1 MLIISCNHRKK
12 SDNVCKWTVKI
23 VCRCRNKALRSTV
36 GLLKIFSG
44 FTVRI
49 CTEPLKPR
57 RNICMQ
63 SIFVICG
70 LRKYLSSRIWLPPF
84 PLLLSVMNRD
94 ITIKVLKLYRH
105 LFLPTLEHPPHPF
118 FLFCS
123 LSDCAIWK
131 FAFKFSLKINY
142 CGWGEDTVV
151 SLSSL

>member
-84 PLLLSVMNRD
+84 LFSCQSWIEILPSKFWNYID
-94 ITIKVLKLYRH
+94 IYFFQLCSIH
-105 LFLPTLEHPPHPF
+105 PTL